1 MNINALIN
9 TVLNES
15 TINFSDYDLG
25 KKFDHYNTTLFN
37 GEIPKIPVYWAKLKG
52 VGGITVAK
60 VKKPSN
66 GRGGY
71 NRYHGVTLIEGSLEI
86 KISNILKRSEDDLN
100 GIIIHE
106 MIHAYF
112 ISKHMFDV
120 NHGYKFVEMV
130 NKLSKMVG
138 FSIPLTDEMTNVDL
152 VDDSIIKPVGVIIL
166 SKTNGTQSFA
176 LVSPKLL
183 QSAEFLESLKIY
195 SYRLD
200 MTKIDAYTIKSK
212 NWHTVSL
219 IFPIQRLTSDSI
231 RRGKMKLYKMD
242 DSNTVV
248 SVSNLFIDLKEK
260 GELLKTHKRHEI

>member
-1 MNINALIN
+1 
-9 TVLNES
+9 
-15 TINFSDYDLG
+15 
-25 KKFDHYNTTLFN
+25 
-37 GEIPKIPVYWAKLKG
+37 
-52 VGGITVAK
+52 
-60 VKKPSN
+60 
-66 GRGGY
+66 
-71 NRYHGVTLIEGSLEI
+71 
-86 KISNILKRSEDDLN
+86 
-100 GIIIHE
+100 
-106 MIHAYF
+106 
-112 ISKHMFDV
+112 
-120 NHGYKFVEMV
+120 
-130 NKLSKMVG
+130 MVG

-248 SVSNLFIDLKEK
+248 SVSNLFIDLKEQ